1 MPNNN
6 NNSREVDEGVV
17 SPLAKVFSTA
27 FKKKLLKRSFTVQSK
42 AILAVTGQGR
52 RRDSGIMNDNER
64 NTGPGE
70 KVFPG
75 EIISNLKW
83 RSFCGKSFKFLKS
96 K

>member
-17 SPLAKVFSTA
+17 SSLAKVFLTA

-52 RRDSGIMNDNER
+52 RRDSGIMNDNG

-75 EIISNLKW
+75 EIISNLK
-83 RSFCGKSFKFLKS
+83 
-96 K
+96 